1 MDFSVTFFGPIS
13 TILKGGIRN
22 TCQLVTGQQF
32 MLPCTVQCKVQL
44 VNVSANEGRVDY
56 FILDLKSRWS
66 IIRVGSIIVF

>member
-1 MDFSVTFFGPIS
+1 
-13 TILKGGIRN
+13 
-22 TCQLVTGQQF
+22 